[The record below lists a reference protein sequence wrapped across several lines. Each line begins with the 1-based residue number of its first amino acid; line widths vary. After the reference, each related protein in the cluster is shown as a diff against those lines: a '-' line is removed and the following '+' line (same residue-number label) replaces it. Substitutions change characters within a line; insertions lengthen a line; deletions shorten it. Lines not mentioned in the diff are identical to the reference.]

1 MLFVYISAIVYYLFL
16 TKLAKILV
24 CYFTLSLQIK
34 FLIINYMLNKT
45 CMAKNL
51 LYPFLILLAGIFT
64 PSCQAPKELVYRDF
78 KNFTVDKIG
87 FASTMLKLD
96 LIYYNPNNFGLQLK
110 YTDLDIFVDNNY
122 LGHSSQDF
130 QITIPRLAEFT
141 LPLQIQLDMKNLMKN
156 AIPTMLMGK
165 EVMVKVTGTVK
176 LGKANV
182 YKTFPVNYEGLQK
195 FSAF

>member
-1 MLFVYISAIVYYLFL
+1 
-16 TKLAKILV
+16 
-24 CYFTLSLQIK
+24 
-34 FLIINYMLNKT
+34 
-45 CMAKNL
+45 MAKQL
-51 LYPFLILLAGIFT
+51 FYPFLFISFIIFT

-78 KNFTVDKIG
+78 KNLSVDKIG
-87 FASTMLKLD
+87 FAASMLKVD

-122 LGHSSQDF
+122 LGHSSQDY
-130 QITIPRLAEFT
+130 QITIPRLSEFT

-156 AIPTMLMGK
+156 AIPTLLLGK
-165 EVMVKVTGTVK
+165 EVMVKITGTVK

-195 FSAF
+195 FSIN

>member
-1 MLFVYISAIVYYLFL
+1 
-16 TKLAKILV
+16 
-24 CYFTLSLQIK
+24 
-34 FLIINYMLNKT
+34 
-45 CMAKNL
+45 MAKNL
-51 LYPFLILLAGIFT
+51 LYPFLILLAVICT

-78 KNFTVDKIG
+78 KNLTVDKIG

-130 QITIPRLAEFT
+130 QITIPRLSEFT

-156 AIPTMLMGK
+156 AIPTLLMGK

-182 YKTFPVNYEGLQK
+182 YKTFPVNYEGVQK